1 MFIFMTESLT
11 IEEALQEETT
21 KLFLLACEN
30 EGEINVE
37 KQSKLLP
44 ASNLKKKK
52 QEEEEENND
61 PSSLS
66 SWNWMRFGS
75 YWIAIPHPKSSDQ
88 ILWAKARFL

>member
-1 MFIFMTESLT
+1 MTESLT

-52 QEEEEENND
+52 T
-61 PSSLS
+61 
-66 SWNWMRFGS
+66 RGRRG
-75 YWIAIPHPKSSDQ
+75 K
-88 ILWAKARFL
+88 